1 MTQTTAPRLTPGAKM
16 MYLIKRK
23 PTTSREELVAH
34 WFANH
39 MPLVIERQ
47 KQSAAANRPHAT
59 RYVATLFQP
68 NENGEHVWDGV
79 AQLYWPRALPKPKAP
94 FGHPPADSFQQRA
107 EAYWPW
113 PTTEYVVIDGAL
125 SNEPNTLNA
134 PFPTT
139 RSGFYKVT
147 FIVVAFPGIDYAA
160 LYDHWLT
167 VHAPNVVQTMQKVG
181 GFRYVVSHSND
192 PANEPYAG
200 MAELYFP
207 NADAWAQFSRALK
220 GDGMERFLDL
230 PKMLVL
236 GTDTEMVGIP

>member
-1 MTQTTAPRLTPGAKM
+1 MTQPIAPRPTPGAKM

-47 KQSAAANRPHAT
+47 KQSAAAGKPHAT

-68 NENGEHVWDGV
+68 NEHGEYVWDGV
-79 AQLYWPRALPKPKAP
+79 AQLYWARALPKPKAP

-113 PTTEYVVIDGAL
+113 ATTEYVVIDGVL
-125 SNEPNTLNA
+125 SKEPNTLNA

-139 RSGFYKVT
+139 RSGFYKAT
-147 FIVVAFPGIDYAA
+147 FIVVALAGIDYAA
-160 LYDHWLT
+160 FYDHWST
-167 VHAPNVVQTMQKVG
+167 VHAPNVVRTMQRVG
-181 GFRYVVSHSND
+181 GFRYVMSHSND

-207 NADAWAQFSRALK
+207 NADAWAQFSRTLEP
-220 GDGMERFLDL
+220 DGMERFIDL
-230 PKMLVL
+230 AKTLVL
-236 GTDTEMVGIP
+236 GSDTEMVGIP

>member
-1 MTQTTAPRLTPGAKM
+1 MTRPTAPRATPGAKM

-47 KQSAAANRPHAT
+47 HQSAAAGKPHAT
-59 RYVATLFQP
+59 RYVATLFQADA
-68 NENGEHVWDGV
+68 NGEYPWDGV
-79 AQLYWPRALPKPKAP
+79 AQLYWARALPKPKAP

-113 PTTEYVVIDGAL
+113 ATTEYVIMDGAL
-125 SNEPNTLNA
+125 PSGPNTLNA
-134 PFPTT
+134 PYPTT
-139 RSGFYKVT
+139 RSGFYKST
-147 FIVVAFPGIDYAA
+147 FIATAAANVAYPAMF
-160 LYDHWLT
+160 DHWLT
-167 VHAPNVVQTMQKVG
+167 IHAPGVVKAMQKVG
-181 GFRYVVSHSND
+181 GFRYVVSHSID

-207 NADAWAQFSRALK
+207 NADAWARFVGELPS
-220 GDGMERFLDL
+220 DGFERFLDL
-230 PKMLVL
+230 PKTLVFRS
-236 GTDTEMVGIP
+236 DTEMVGIP